1 MRHLA
6 ALKETVS
13 TSKQLSYC
21 WQIVHTGGLDSQ
33 KRLIFLLTP
42 EVPAVVQADLK
53 GANVLLK
60 SAALSN
66 YDKRGYT
73 CKLADFGLSRV
84 MDTSSTHVST
94 STFGTA
100 A

>member
-1 MRHLA
+1 MIKDSRIDNKKCVTV
-6 ALKETVS
+6 LKT
-13 TSKQLSYC
+13 
-21 WQIVHTGGLDSQ
+21 H
-33 KRLIFLLTP
+33 RLLFWSLHYMWPILGRCP
-42 EVPAVVQADLK
+42 ELIGCVQADLK

-60 SAALSN
+60 SAAVSN
-66 YDKRGYT
+66 YDSRGYS

-84 MDTSSTHVST
+84 MENNSTHVST